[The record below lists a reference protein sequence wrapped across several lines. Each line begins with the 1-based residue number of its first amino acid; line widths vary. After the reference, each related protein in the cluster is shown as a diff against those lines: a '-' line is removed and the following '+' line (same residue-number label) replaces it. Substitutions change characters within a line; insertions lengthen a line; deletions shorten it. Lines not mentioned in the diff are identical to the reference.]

1 MKSQGF
7 TLIEILLVV
16 GISVLIFAFST
27 PYSLNFYRTQLVE
40 EVRNNVISAL
50 QQARHN
56 AVLQK
61 NDSSF
66 GVTLS
71 EVSDS
76 YVLFQG
82 EDYND
87 ADGVNGRDSSLDEVY
102 PVISE
107 ITFSDLTDVV
117 FSKLTGL
124 PSATGT
130 ITISYDSVVKTI
142 LVEDFGVVS
151 KSN

>member
-1 MKSQGF
+1 VIAIA
-7 TLIEILLVV
+7 TI
-16 GISVLIFAFST
+16 IFSFSA
-27 PYSLNFYRTQLVE
+27 PYSLKFYRTQLVE
-40 EVRNNVISAL
+40 EVRSNIINTL

-71 EVSDS
+71 EVPES

-82 EDYND
+82 
-87 ADGVNGRDSSLDEVY
+87 DSYAERETAQDDIF
-102 PVISE
+102 PVISD
-107 ITFSDLTDVV
+107 ITFSGLTDVV
-117 FSKLTGL
+117 FAKLTGL
-124 PSATGT
+124 PNATGT
-130 ITISYDSVVKTI
+130 ISVSYGTIVRNI
-142 LVEDFGVVS
+142 LVEDFGVIS